1 MRRRAGG
8 RHNGGVIIQWGQSWR
23 HHVPPR
29 AYRPALGV
37 LVVGATAAGC
47 WPIRDL
53 TVVVPGWLALSLGVL
68 LGWIAAEAQRVR
80 RRHAASLIER
90 LLLLERE
97 RELAAA
103 VAVEAERARI
113 ARELHDVVSHNV
125 SVMVIQAGAARQAV
139 RVLPD
144 EAAKALVEVEASGRD
159 AMTELRHMLGL
170 LTLSTDDGVDDL
182 VPQPGMNQ
190 LNTLIDR
197 VTFAGLTVEV
207 TIDGTPRPL
216 PPGIDLAAYRIVQE
230 ALTNALR
237 YAPDSPAEVLVRY
250 ADRYLRLEILN
261 AGPSVL
267 TGPRQRPAPPQSS
280 GPGRGLLGLQQR
292 VALYGGHLDA
302 RRRLGG
308 GFRVRARIPLGPL

>member
-1 MRRRAGG
+1 MRRRQDG
-8 RHNGGVIIQWGQSWR
+8 RHNGGVIIEWWQSWR

-29 AYRPALGV
+29 AYRPAIGV
-37 LVVGATAAGC
+37 PVVGATAAGC
-47 WPIRDL
+47 WLVRDL
-53 TVVVPGWLALSLGVL
+53 TIVVPGWLGLTLSVL
-68 LGWIAAEAQRVR
+68 LGWICVDAIRVR
-80 RRHAASLIER
+80 RRQAASLIER
-90 LLLLERE
+90 GRLLERE

-113 ARELHDVVSHNV
+113 ARELHDVVSHSV
-125 SVMVIQAGAARQAV
+125 SVMVIQAGAARQAI
-139 RVLPD
+139 RVLPE

-182 VPQPGMNQ
+182 VPQPGINQ
-190 LNTLIDR
+190 LNTLVDR
-197 VTFAGLTVEV
+197 IAFAGLTVQV
-207 TIDGTPRPL
+207 TVDGTPRPL

-267 TGPRQRPAPPQSS
+267 TGSRQRPVLPQSS
-280 GPGRGLLGLQQR
+280 GAGRGLLGLQQR

-308 GFRVRARIPLGPL
+308 GFRVRARIPLTPS